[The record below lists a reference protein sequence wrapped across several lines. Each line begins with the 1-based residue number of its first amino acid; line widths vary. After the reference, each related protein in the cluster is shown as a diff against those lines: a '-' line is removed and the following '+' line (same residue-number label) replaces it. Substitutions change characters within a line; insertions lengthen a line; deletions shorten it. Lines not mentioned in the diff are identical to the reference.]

1 MNPPK
6 KTTRSRPVTM
16 LMETFGLSPAVAVA
30 IVTIIAA
37 ICLLAVVWFV
47 ESAPPRTL
55 TLTSGPAGSTFRRFA
70 DSDRYQRSYQPI
82 LAKHGVTL
90 QVLPSEGSQENLQRL
105 ADPHSGVDIGFV
117 QSGLAASEVQ
127 GNNPPGSRP
136 RLVQGGLSEN
146 EKFKDL
152 VSLGSIAY
160 QPLWVLYRNPARIS
174 RLSELA
180 GKRIAVGDLG
190 SGTHELALTLLQA
203 NGITGAPTIL
213 LNMDSDVAAK
223 DLLAGKV
230 DAVFFMGDSAPM
242 ATLGNLI
249 RSPDVKIFNFT
260 QADAYVRRFTY
271 LNKIV
276 LPAGSLDFAENLPA
290 EDIVLIGPTV
300 ELVARKGLNSA
311 LSDLLIEVAQ
321 EIHGDASILQKRGE
335 FPAPL
340 EPDIK
345 MSDDAV
351 RYYKSGKSL
360 LARTTGSLWLASAI
374 NRALV
379 AFLPMILVLI
389 PAIRFLP
396 VAYKWRI
403 QLRIYRCYRPLL
415 LLERDA
421 SADLTAERRQDLL
434 RRLDEIEGTVNRL
447 KVPAS
452 FADQF
457 YSLRGH
463 IAFVRARLK
472 TVAPG

>member
-1 MNPPK
+1 M
-6 KTTRSRPVTM
+6 
-16 LMETFGLSPAVAVA
+16 
-30 IVTIIAA
+30 
-37 ICLLAVVWFV
+37 
-47 ESAPPRTL
+47 
-55 TLTSGPAGSTFRRFA
+55 GSTFRRFA
-70 DSDRYQRSYQPI
+70 DSARNQKSYLPI
-82 LAKHGVTL
+82 LARHGVTL

-117 QSGLAASEVQ
+117 QSGLTAGADQ
-127 GNNPPGSRP
+127 GNSPPSSRP
-136 RLVQGGLSEN
+136 PLVQGGLSEN

-160 QPLWVLYRNPARIS
+160 QPLWVLYRNPTRIS

-180 GKRIAVGDLG
+180 GKRVAVGDLG

-203 NGITGAPTIL
+203 NGITGAPTTL

>member
-1 MNPPK
+1 MNLPK

-16 LMETFGLSPAVAVA
+16 LMETFGLSPAVAGA
-30 IVTIIAA
+30 IVTIFAV

-47 ESAPPRTL
+47 KSAPPRNL
-55 TLTSGPAGSTFRRFA
+55 TITSGPAGSSFQRFA
-70 DSDRYQRSYQPI
+70 ERYQAN
-82 LAKHGVTL
+82 LATRGVTL
-90 QVLPSEGSQENLQRL
+90 RILPSEGSQENLHRL
-105 ADPHSGVDIGFV
+105 EDPHSGVDIGFV
-117 QSGLAASEVQ
+117 QSGLAGNENQ
-127 GNNPPGSRP
+127 GQSLPGTRA
-136 RLVQGGLSEN
+136 RLVQSGPTVDEKLDGLA
-146 EKFKDL
+146 
-152 VSLGSIAY
+152 SLGSIAY
-160 QPLWVLYRNPARIS
+160 QPLWIFYRSSTRIS

-203 NGITGAPTIL
+203 NGITGAPTTL
-213 LNMDSDVAAK
+213 LNVDADAATAGF
-223 DLLAGKV
+223 LAGKI

-242 ATLGNLI
+242 ATLRTLI
-249 RSPDVKIFNFT
+249 RSPDVQIFNFT
-260 QADAYVRRFTY
+260 QADAYVRRLTY
-271 LNKIV
+271 LNKMV
-276 LPAGSLDFAENLPA
+276 LPEGSINLGENLPA
-290 EDIVLIGPTV
+290 QDIVLLGPTV
-300 ELVARKGLNSA
+300 DLVARKGLNSA

-321 EIHGDASILQKRGE
+321 EVHGKAGLLQKSGE

-340 EPDIK
+340 EHEIT
-345 MSDDAV
+345 MSDDAL
-351 RYYKSGKSL
+351 RYYKSGKGL
-360 LARTTGSLWLASAI
+360 LARTVGSFWLASVI

-379 AFLPMILVLI
+379 VFLPLMLVLI
-389 PAIRFLP
+389 PVVRFLP

-421 SADLTAERRQDLL
+421 FAELTAERRQDLL

-472 TVAPG
+472 SATPG

>member
-1 MNPPK
+1 MNLPK
-6 KTTRSRPVTM
+6 KRTRSRPVTI
-16 LMETFGLSPAVAVA
+16 LMETFGLSPTVAVA
-30 IVTIIAA
+30 IVTVIAV
-37 ICLLAVVWFV
+37 ICLFAVIWFV
-47 ESAPPRTL
+47 ESAPPHTL
-55 TLTSGPAGSTFRRFA
+55 TLTSGPAGSTFQRFA
-70 DSDRYQRSYQPI
+70 ERYHAS
-82 LAKHGVTL
+82 LATHGVKL
-90 QVLPSEGSQENLQRL
+90 RIISSEGSQENLHRL
-105 ADPHSGVDIGFV
+105 EDSHSGVEIGFV
-117 QSGLAASEVQ
+117 QSGPA
-127 GNNPPGSRP
+127 G
-136 RLVQGGLSEN
+136 SEN
-146 EKFKDL
+146 QRPGPAGAPAGAVPDGTTRDEKLDGL
-152 VSLGSIAY
+152 ISLGSIAY
-160 QPLWVLYRNPARIS
+160 QPLWVFYRSPTQIS
-174 RLSELA
+174 HLSELA
-180 GKRIAVGDLG
+180 GKRVAVGDLG
-190 SGTHELALTLLQA
+190 SGTHELALSLLEA
-203 NGITGAPTIL
+203 NGITGSPTTL

-230 DAVFFMGDSAPM
+230 DAVFFMGDSAPIT
-242 ATLGNLI
+242 TLLTLV
-249 RSPDVKIFNFT
+249 RSPGVKVFSFT

-276 LPAGSLDFAENLPA
+276 LPAGSLDLAENLPA

-300 ELVARKGLNSA
+300 ELVARKGLNPA

-321 EIHGDASILQKRGE
+321 EIHGDAGRLQKRGE

-340 EPDIK
+340 QHEIT
-345 MSDDAV
+345 MSDDAL

-360 LARTTGSLWLASAI
+360 LARTTGSFWLASAI

-379 AFLPMILVLI
+379 AFLPMILVLV

-396 VAYKWRI
+396 VAYRWRI

-447 KVPAS
+447 RVPAS

-463 IAFVRARLK
+463 IAFVRARLRAA
-472 TVAPG
+472 APG